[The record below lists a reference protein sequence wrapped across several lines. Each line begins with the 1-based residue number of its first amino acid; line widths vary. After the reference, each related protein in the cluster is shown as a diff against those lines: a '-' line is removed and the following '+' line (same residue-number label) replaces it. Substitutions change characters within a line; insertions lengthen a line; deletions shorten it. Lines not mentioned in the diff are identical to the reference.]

1 MFGVSEIICNFAD
14 EFKIY
19 LVMAQIELRL
29 SNKIQKETGM
39 SEVMICFRFTKHD
52 LSARSGI
59 FVNPA
64 FFEYYVDRK
73 KTINPKRPLPEN
85 KTTTT
90 LEKAVK
96 NGWAVR
102 KSGIIATSAKAIQTK
117 EVEEHNKK
125 AGQMEDLKKAII
137 SAYNDA
143 AEKES
148 LTSIWLQGVVD
159 KYHHPEKYDVSLRP
173 KTFAELAEE
182 YYTIPHG
189 GRLTPLSNDQQR
201 AYKVLIRTVA
211 RFEGYIQFKKDKMFR
226 FDVNTVTRKDIEEF
240 AEYLKNEKE
249 LAEAYPSLFRHLMD
263 KYPLAIGGGHNPLQ
277 GRGENT
283 VKNMLD
289 RLKSLFRYFVE
300 KGYTTNQPFTGY
312 KIGAEQ
318 YGTPVYITIEERN
331 RIADADL
338 ESIWGNMSIEERRT
352 ARMPLKTLM
361 IMRDI
366 FIGQCFIGCRV
377 GDLAHLTEQHIVDGV
392 LRYTP
397 NKTLAESGESATVPL
412 HPKVLAL
419 IEKYRG
425 VDKKGRLFPVISP
438 NKYNIAIKVIF
449 RMAGV
454 TRPVE
459 ITNPKT
465 GRKEV
470 VTIDTVA
477 SSHMARRTFIGNSY
491 FMVSDPNLISKMSG
505 HVEGSKAFSRYRKIE
520 VETLKGII
528 DKLG

>member
-1 MFGVSEIICNFAD
+1 
-14 EFKIY
+14 
-19 LVMAQIELRL
+19 MAQIELRL
-29 SNKIQKETGM
+29 SSKVQKETGM
-39 SEVMICFRFTKHD
+39 SEVMICFRYSKHD
-52 LSARSGI
+52 LSAKSGI

-73 KTINPKRPLPEN
+73 KTTNPKRPLPEN
-85 KTTTT
+85 KYTTT

-102 KSGIIATSAKAIQTK
+102 KSGIIVSSTKAMPTTDVIY
-117 EVEEHNKK
+117 HNEQ
-125 AGQMEDLKKAII
+125 ARLMEDLKKVII
-137 SAYNDA
+137 TAYNDA
-143 AEKES
+143 ADKET
-148 LTSIWLQGVVD
+148 LTSAWLTEVVD
-159 KYHHPEKYDVSLRP
+159 RYHHPDKYDIALKP

-211 RFEGYIQFKKDKMFR
+211 RFEGYVQFKKDKNFR
-226 FDVNTVTRKDIEEF
+226 FDINTVTRKDIEEF
-240 AEYLKNEKE
+240 ADYLKNEKD
-249 LAEAYPSLFRHLMD
+249 LSEAYPSLFKKLMS
-263 KYPLAIGGGHNPLQ
+263 KNPLAIREGHSVLQ

-318 YGTPVYITIEERN
+318 YGTPIYITIEERN

-338 ESIWGNMSIEERRT
+338 ETIWKGMSIEDRRT

-361 IMRDI
+361 VMRDI

-377 GDLAHLTEQHIVDGV
+377 GDLSRLTERHIVDGV

-397 NKTLAESGESATVPL
+397 TKTLKESGETATVPL
-412 HPKVLAL
+412 HPKVMSL

-425 VDKKGRLFPVISP
+425 ADKKGRLFPVISP
-438 NKYNIAIKVIF
+438 QKYNIALKVIF

-465 GRKEV
+465 GEKDI
-470 VTIDTVA
+470 VTIDTIA
-477 SSHMARRTFIGNSY
+477 SSHMARKTFIGTSY
-491 FMVSDPNLISKMSG
+491 FMVSDPNLIAKMSG

-528 DKLG
+528 DKIG